1 MEGKT
6 AYTQHSIQSGGS
18 GPTTLEWVMCPV
30 CTLLPKLNR
39 IDYLQIMESDK
50 VYQQMSTVFTQCTKH
65 DYMLN

>member
-18 GPTTLEWVMCPV
+18 GPTWMGHVPCVHPAPQAEQ
-30 CTLLPKLNR
+30 
-39 IDYLQIMESDK
+39 IDYLQLMESDK
-50 VYQQMSTVFTQCTKH
+50 VYQQMSTIFTQCTKH